1 MTLIKYLYETITMA
15 DSYIKGTVKT
25 IDNNNV
31 YIKNYYSN
39 GKVIKFTITKHQ
51 DENMSFSGTVIGND
65 KSIGQSPNYNP
76 LMRIRQILKNIK
88 ELKYLKYKNIL
99 IEEIFDNNVTIVNTY
114 PLPTTSYRFTKI
126 KNGTRIIVTDE
137 INNKMINL
145 IYE

>member
-1 MTLIKYLYETITMA
+1 MA